1 MDKDVITPDMRAVAQ
16 DYLTRRIE
24 NEVSFGA
31 ALETALSFA
40 VERIC
45 AVVSKY
51 GISEEQLMND
61 QIPAK
66 ARREID
72 DIVEDLAADL
82 AEDVLLLAK
91 DTRDDIDWFTAFLKR
106 EFEDGWTFDTRLRG
120 YTKSF
125 SSQVLMAIAALQ
137 IAGIPSTLWQNL
149 IRSNLK
155 DLYNASFVRYA
166 RDRKLS
172 YFSPI
177 GFGRG
182 APHNMS
188 VALDYLGRQV
198 IANAWMQWDYEDNSE
213 RGAVGYYVER
223 GSNYPCVECDGNAM
237 RWHPIGEG
245 LCVPTHSHCCCVVIY
260 VY

>member
-40 VERIC
+40 VECIC

-91 DTRDDIDWFTAFLKR
+91 DK
-106 EFEDGWTFDTRLRG
+106 
-120 YTKSF
+120 
-125 SSQVLMAIAALQ
+125 
-137 IAGIPSTLWQNL
+137 L
-149 IRSNLK
+149 I
-155 DLYNASFVRYA
+155 
-166 RDRKLS
+166 
-172 YFSPI
+172 
-177 GFGRG
+177 
-182 APHNMS
+182 M
-188 VALDYLGRQV
+188 QV
-198 IANAWMQWDYEDNSE
+198 ISE
-213 RGAVGYYVER
+213 PKNRFAQL
-223 GSNYPCVECDGNAM
+223 N
-237 RWHPIGEG
+237 HPKKM
-245 LCVPTHSHCCCVVIY
+245 
-260 VY
+260 